1 MAVTVMPSRYCV
13 RLLVCLFIATV
24 TAAAPAPMLRAQ
36 QEAVPSPASRLTLA
50 RAVMCE
56 AIHSFKPL
64 NTGVAF
70 SVSVGKIFCYTAFEN
85 IPTKMFIH
93 HIWYRND
100 QLVTRRGLQ
109 LLPPRWSSASSIQI
123 RDADKG
129 SWRVE
134 ITDDQGRV
142 LKTLRFG
149 IVD

>member
-1 MAVTVMPSRYCV
+1 MTVTAIPNRFWV
-13 RLLVCLFIATV
+13 RVLVCLSMATAV
-24 TAAAPAPMLRAQ
+24 AVVPAPVLRAQ
-36 QEAVPSPASRLTLA
+36 QETVPRPETGLTLV

-56 AIHSFKPL
+56 GIHSFKPV
-64 NTGVAF
+64 NAGVAF
-70 SVSVGKIFCYTAFEN
+70 SVSVGKIFCYTAFES

-129 SWRVE
+129 LWRVE
-134 ITDDQGRV
+134 ITDDEGRV
-142 LKTLRFG
+142 LKTLRFS
-149 IVD
+149 IID